1 MDPEQPQAPAPPPE
15 RKKLPTGVLIAIAAL
30 GCPFVIA
37 VVLLVI
43 SLAGGLFAYLMAS
56 EHEKGQPPHIEPAE
70 PADLEPPVPP
80 PPVIDTQAGDALSS
94 GDASESP
101 VRPAKKASLHWSDQ
115 PAGTLETS
123 VIKNVIKK
131 HLSSIKYCYE
141 SKLRASPTLSGKVTV
156 QFVIGRKGKVVDARI
171 KSSSLGSSE
180 VESCVLKQ
188 IRKMKFPKPKGG
200 VVSVSYPFVF
210 TAASG

>member
-1 MDPEQPQAPAPPPE
+1 MDPVRPHAPAPPPE

-37 VVLLVI
+37 IVLLVI
-43 SLAGGLFAYLMAS
+43 SLAGGLVAYLLAS
-56 EHEKGQPPHIEPAE
+56 EQEKGQPPHIEPAE
-70 PADLEPPVPP
+70 PADLDLPAPAIPEIEAVS
-80 PPVIDTQAGDALSS
+80 ADALSE

-101 VRPAKKASLHWSDQ
+101 VRPAKKGGGHWSDQ

-131 HLSSIKYCYE
+131 HLPSIKYCYE

-171 KSSSLGSSE
+171 KSSSLGSTE